1 MHFMLWYRLL
11 SLDKWGA
18 SPSCLSYIGP
28 SHDAMTREPVA
39 PGLTLSAL
47 MHRARGAF
55 TALGPVWPMWAPQQ
69 RLGSQPGP
77 LSAIGRSLTCCEA
90 WSLWSISMH
99 ILWLEFQFNQPS
111 HECCEQLSYVTNNM
125 KHIIIEIN
133 QGAHPV
139 QLSCGYYTRLQYL
152 VDIHS
157 FLLFSLWTTMFCAD
171 TIGWIVT
178 SQAHISSQFL
188 IRTKEHL
195 IFSWSWWTV

>member
-1 MHFMLWYRLL
+1 MTLW
-11 SLDKWGA
+11 
-18 SPSCLSYIGP
+18 
-28 SHDAMTREPVA
+28 
-39 PGLTLSAL
+39 
-47 MHRARGAF
+47 
-55 TALGPVWPMWAPQQ
+55 Q
-69 RLGSQPGP
+69 GSQWRQGLHSQLSCTGHGELLPPWARCDQCGRHNRDQGANLALCHP
-77 LSAIGRSLTCCEA
+77 LVGHWHVVKLEA
-90 WSLWSISMH
+90 CDPFQCIFCGLNSSSI
-99 ILWLEFQFNQPS
+99 NQVMNFES
-111 HECCEQLSYVTNNM
+111 CEQLSYVTNNM

-133 QGAHPV
+133 QGAHHV

-157 FLLFSLWTTMFCAD
+157 FLLFRLWTTLFCAD